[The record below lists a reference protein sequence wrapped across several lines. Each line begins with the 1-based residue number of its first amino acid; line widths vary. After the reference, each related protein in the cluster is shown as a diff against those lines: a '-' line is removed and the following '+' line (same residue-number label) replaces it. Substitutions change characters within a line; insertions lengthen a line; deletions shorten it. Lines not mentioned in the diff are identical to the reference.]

1 MKLEPNHEIV
11 GDISNVHEENGFIKL
26 TFSLQKEVDIPEDA
40 ISSEK
45 LESLIGKRIGIFNCN
60 GIYKIR
66 IIRER

>member
-1 MKLEPNHEIV
+1 MKLELNHEIV
-11 GDISNVHEENGFIKL
+11 GNISNVHDENGFKKL
-26 TFSLQKEVDIPEDA
+26 TFSLQKEVEIPVDA

-45 LESLIGKRIGIFNCN
+45 LESLIGKRVGIFNCD